1 MFNSMIDKYYFE
13 SRFPKIEL
21 SYEKLLHNKV
31 HTDLYL
37 AIPSGEKVYIWFTY
51 FKNKDLCVLLTIN
64 KYNLIIDV
72 KEINIEFDRKL
83 SRNTIL
89 LGTKFIYNKKTFI
102 AIEDIFYYKGYE
114 IKKESISYKKRLE
127 NIITFLEN
135 DLVQKRDQTTVF
147 GLPLIFYNLK
157 DCFQEL
163 NTIKYKISIIKF
175 INYDDYNFRGYI
187 VNNKYNIEKVTIFK
201 IKADIKDDI
210 YKLYSNDGYY
220 GNALINNYKLS
231 VKMNSEFRN
240 IKENRNLDLL
250 EMSDSEDE
258 FENVNEDKYV
268 NLNKIIYMKC
278 QYNKN
283 FKKWMPLE
291 KVNYGEKLLSKREI
305 KQIELDK

>member
-1 MFNSMIDKYYFE
+1 MIDKFYFE

-21 SYEKLLHNKV
+21 PYEKNLHNKV

-37 AIPSGEKVYIWFTY
+37 AMPYGDKVYIWFTY
-51 FKNKDLCVLLTIN
+51 FKNKDLCVILTIN

-72 KEINIEFDRKL
+72 SEINIEFDRKL

-89 LGTKFIYNKKTFI
+89 FGTKFYYNKKIFI
-102 AIEDIFYYKGYE
+102 AIEDIYYYKGYE
-114 IKKESISYKKRLE
+114 IKKEENSYRERLKKIINILDIDLKQKKE
-127 NIITFLEN
+127 QNII
-135 DLVQKRDQTTVF
+135 F
-147 GLPLIFYNLK
+147 GLPLIFKNLK
-157 DCFQEL
+157 DCFSEL
-163 NTIKYKISIIKF
+163 NIINYKISIIKF
-175 INYDDYNFRGYI
+175 INYDDYNFKGFI
-187 VNNKYNIEKVTIFK
+187 INNKQDHEKITIFK

-231 VKMNSEFRN
+231 VKMNCDFRN

-250 EMSDSEDE
+250 EMSDSEDD

-278 QYNKN
+278 LYNKN
-283 FKKWMPLE
+283 FKKWMPIE
-291 KVNYGEKLLSKREI
+291 KVNYGEKILSKREI